1 MAFVRPPKKA
11 SRGFNGVTMSNRSIH
26 LNTPGIRRW
35 YAFSCRIHLP
45 EMIWFRPLGF
55 SPPFVYDM
63 SNTWKEVGFVKL
75 FFLPVEP
82 C

>member
-26 LNTPGIRRW
+26 LNTAGIRRW

-45 EMIWFRPLGF
+45 EMIWCHPLGF
-55 SPPFVYDM
+55 PPPR
-63 SNTWKEVGFVKL
+63 L
-75 FFLPVEP
+75 FMT
-82 C
+82 